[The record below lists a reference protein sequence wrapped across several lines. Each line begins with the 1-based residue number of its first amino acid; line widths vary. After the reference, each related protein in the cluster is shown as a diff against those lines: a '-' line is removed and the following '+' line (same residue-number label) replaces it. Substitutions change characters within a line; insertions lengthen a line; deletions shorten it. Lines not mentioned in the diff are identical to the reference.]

1 MYLYCMFSDKPGLK
15 MTEQMKITSCISL
28 LQETAN
34 NTLNKYIFYA
44 HKDQKHIR
52 LSMLFKL

>member
-1 MYLYCMFSDKPGLK
+1 
-15 MTEQMKITSCISL
+15 MTEQMKITSCISF

-34 NTLNKYIFYA
+34 NKLNKYIFYA
-44 HKDQKHIR
+44 HKDQKHSR